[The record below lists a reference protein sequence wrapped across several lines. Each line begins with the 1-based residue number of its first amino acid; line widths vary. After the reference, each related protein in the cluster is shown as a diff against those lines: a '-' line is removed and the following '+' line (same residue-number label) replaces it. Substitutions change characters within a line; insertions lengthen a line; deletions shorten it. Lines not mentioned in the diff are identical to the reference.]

1 MSVSNA
7 FSSASKE
14 NLPWRLLFYAEV
26 SDRSGQEL
34 SANSVG
40 SKDITDWSEALSD
53 AMDEAAGNFTNE
65 MELREH
71 VHHRVVDAILD
82 LYDLNITAT
91 AAEFNTRKSGNRS
104 PLDRLYG
111 GVAVEWEWSMSASRR
126 EHGAQQALD
135 YLSNLR
141 QHHPSQHAYTA
152 VVCDGHQWGF
162 LRFDPEEENVDLFAD
177 PAPSSASKH
186 FTWVKNSPAAARQ
199 FLELIG
205 AHKKSPITNKS
216 LTVRFGPDS
225 AVASRLVTVLGQS
238 MAGKLP
244 NDRTD
249 TLYKEWRRALDV
261 VYGDLNRTDS
271 DLALE
276 IQRAYRTPIAR
287 PLGELL
293 FVVHTYF
300 ALVGRLIAVELLA
313 VASGDL
319 DGAPSNWRGLDSK
332 ALLRELRQLENGR
345 LPGDLEISN
354 LFEADLF
361 SWWADQAESNN
372 DLLAA
377 IRDLL
382 KQVAELAFPKIA
394 FGPQKSGD
402 VLRDLYQA
410 LVPNKLRKA
419 LGEFLTPHWLA
430 EACLSRLSEQGADF
444 LTGRILDPTCG
455 TGTFIVPVL
464 AERLRKL
471 ATDRGDQATAE
482 DVQRVLDSVACIDL
496 NPVAVTA
503 TRVNFVLALGEY
515 ASHGPLTLPVWR
527 ADSIIVPEASPIF
540 DPLGPIAGIQHTQL
554 GTSLDKPFAVPRSMS
569 SASHVAALRRLIEE
583 NMVAP
588 GSPDSEGADNDDK
601 VTSAKAEFLAGFVAE
616 FGSGAPHDIDGFDLE
631 AESQV
636 ALFLFE
642 QIAALSLEGRNGVWA
657 RLIENAFAPVFA
669 GTFDIVVGNPPWLT
683 WTKLPQTW
691 RDQSEPIWRRLG
703 LWFVPNEEGDS
714 FSLQSADIA
723 TLVFAVALARY
734 ARDGAIIGLLT
745 PSALISADPGGR
757 AFRQFHLR
765 PASRDKDAYPDT
777 NVPFRALWVDDWSK
791 VTPFAP
797 DAANKP
803 IFLVT
808 KKAEHQTGETPAS
821 VWSRAKGS
829 RMNRSS
835 WRLARLSLVEDRGS
849 FAPIDPKTRTSAW
862 RFQDDNKPLLIE
874 GGSNDYS
881 FGKGLDTRG
890 ANGIYFVSVSRPLPA
905 QGTKAASVQIVNNP
919 EEGRNK
925 SIAAQKGTVESKL
938 IYPLLRGRDVQHWK
952 AVPVSYIALPHDP
965 DELDRPLTAAKFA
978 REFPLVLSWFKRH
991 RETLK
996 TRKSPPTR
1004 SWNMT
1009 GDDWYRVDGP
1019 LQHMQTGP
1027 IVVVRELS
1035 SRPAAAL
1042 VEERLDFELGGR
1054 SVLPLIDHKLMFR
1067 AMGSREEALYLI
1079 AMINSTPMQDL
1090 LESYVNSVAVSP
1102 KSMKRLPIPTFSFDQ
1117 SLMTDLAALA
1127 SKAQDAAL
1135 TEQGIEKEM
1144 QVEIDELVLKIID
1157 AAEGYAP
1164 QPVKELKKRS
1174 KKVVESKMTPLF

>member
-1 MSVSNA
+1 M
-7 FSSASKE
+7 
-14 NLPWRLLFYAEV
+14 
-26 SDRSGQEL
+26 
-34 SANSVG
+34 SANTVG
-40 SKDITDWSEALSD
+40 SKDITDWSETLSD
-53 AMDEAAGNFTNE
+53 AMDAAAAHFSNE

-71 VHHRVVDAILD
+71 VHGTVVEAIRD
-82 LYDLNITAT
+82 LYDLDITAT

-111 GVAVEWEWSMSASRR
+111 GVAVEWEWSMSAAKK

-141 QHHPSQHAYTA
+141 QHHASHLAYTA
-152 VVCDGHQWGF
+152 VVCDGKQWGF
-162 LRFDPEEENVDLFAD
+162 LRYDPEEENVDLFAD
-177 PAPSSASKH
+177 PAPSTAAKH
-186 FTWVKNSPAAARQ
+186 FTWVQNSPAAARQ

-216 LTVRFGPDS
+216 LTVRFGPES

-244 NDRTD
+244 DDRTD

-261 VYGDLNRTDS
+261 VYGDLNGTDS
-271 DLALE
+271 DLAVE
-276 IQRAYRTPIAR
+276 IQAAYRTPIAR

-332 ALLRELRQLENGR
+332 VLLRELRQLENGR
-345 LPGDLEISN
+345 LPGGLEISN

-382 KQVAELAFPKIA
+382 KQVSELAFPKIA

-430 EACLSRLSEQGADF
+430 EACLSRLREQGADF
-444 LTGRILDPTCG
+444 LSGRILDPTCG

-471 ATDRGDQATAE
+471 ATEIGDQATAD

-496 NPVAVTA
+496 NPVAITA
-503 TRVNFVLALGEY
+503 TRVNFVLALGDY

-527 ADSIIVPEASPIF
+527 ADSIIVPEASPIL
-540 DPLGPIAGIQHTQL
+540 DALGPIAGIQHTQL
-554 GTSLDKPFAVPRSMS
+554 GTSLDEPFAIPRSMS
-569 SASHVAALRRLIEE
+569 SASHVAALRRLIEG
-583 NMVAP
+583 NMVVPPANGDGQLP
-588 GSPDSEGADNDDK
+588 SARAAFSADF
-601 VTSAKAEFLAGFVAE
+601 EAE
-616 FGSGAPHDIDGFDLE
+616 FGSGGAHDVEGFDLE
-631 AESQV
+631 AELKV
-636 ALFLFE
+636 ALLLFE
-642 QIAALSLEGRNGVWA
+642 QIATLSLEGRNGVWA

-669 GTFDIVVGNPPWLT
+669 GSFDIVVGNPPWLT

-714 FSLQSADIA
+714 FSFQSADIA
-723 TLVFAVALARY
+723 TLVFAVALQRY

-765 PASRDKDAYPDT
+765 PAARDKDAYAGTD
-777 NVPFRALWVDDWSK
+777 VPFRALWVDDWSK

-808 KKAEHQTGETPAS
+808 KKSEQQARETPGS
-821 VWSRAKGS
+821 LWSRAQGS
-829 RMNRSS
+829 RMDKSS
-835 WRLARLSLVEDRGS
+835 WRSARLSLVESQGS
-849 FAPIDPKTRTSAW
+849 FAPIDPNTKTSAW

-874 GGSNDYS
+874 GGSNDYG

-905 QGTKAASVQIVNNP
+905 QGRKAASVQIVNNP
-919 EEGRNK
+919 GEGRNK
-925 SIAAQKGTVESKL
+925 AIEAQKGTVEAAL

-952 AVPVSYIALPHDP
+952 AEPVSYMALPHDP
-965 DELDRPLTAAKFA
+965 NELDRPLTGSKFA
-978 REFPLVLSWFKRH
+978 REYPLALNWFKRH

-1019 LQHMQTGP
+1019 LQHMQKGP

-1042 VEERLDFELGGR
+1042 VESRLDFDLGGR

-1067 AMGSREEALYLI
+1067 AMQSREEALYLI

-1102 KSMKRLPIPTFSFDQ
+1102 KSMRRLPIPTFSFEDT
-1117 SLMTDLAALA
+1117 LMAGLADLANKANESVLA
-1127 SKAQDAAL
+1127 S
-1135 TEQGIEKEM
+1135 GIIEKDL
-1144 QVEIDELVLKIID
+1144 QVEMDEHVLKIID
-1157 AAEGYAP
+1157 AADDYAP
-1164 QPVKELKKRS
+1164 QPVKELRKRAKKA
-1174 KKVVESKMTPLF
+1174 VESTMAPLF